1 MFCHN
6 AKQDG
11 KVKEI
16 TKHGII
22 VEYKDGTTEGF
33 ELGTLFGKAEGSI
46 YPHQLKTNLKVG
58 QSFKEGNNI
67 VYNEGFFEKDNLDHN
82 SVLLKNS
89 MTVKVAL
96 LETPQ
101 TYEDSTSISKT
112 LGERLRTSTTKMK
125 SIILDFSQSIHDV
138 VSVGQKV
145 DPKTYLLTITDDIS
159 EGMGY
164 DQESLNVL
172 RKISNQA
179 PKAGYLGTISRI
191 EVFYN
196 GELSDMTESLRALTK
211 KANSELSDRYKIKG
225 MKGVSGQVT
234 DEYSVSG
241 KPLTNNKAEIRI
253 YIDRSTSAGVGDKLV
268 YANQLKCTIGEVMDY
283 KVHTTQGDE
292 VDAIFSYRAISARIV
307 NSPIV
312 MGTTI
317 TLLNV
322 LADRM
327 VKAYKGS

>member
-6 AKQDG
+6 AKRDG

-16 TKHGII
+16 TKNGVI

-33 ELGTLFGKAEGSI
+33 ALGIVYGKAEGSI
-46 YPHQLKTNLKVG
+46 YPHKVKTDLREG
-58 QSFKEGNNI
+58 QSFKEGDNV
-67 VYNEGFFEKDNLDHN
+67 VYNEGFFEKDTLDPS
-82 SVLLKNS
+82 SVLMKNS

-96 LETPQ
+96 LETSQ
-101 TYEDSTSISKT
+101 THEDSCAISKN
-112 LGERLRTSTTKMK
+112 LGEKFRASTTKMK
-125 SIILDFSQSIHDV
+125 SILVDFTQSLHEV

-159 EGMGY
+159 EGLGY
-164 DQESLNVL
+164 DKESLNVL

-179 PKAGYLGTISRI
+179 PKAGYLGVISRI
-191 EVFYN
+191 EVIYN
-196 GELSDMTESLRALTK
+196 GELVDMTESLRNLAK
-211 KANSELSDRYKIKG
+211 KSNSEMADRYKVKG
-225 MKGVSGQVT
+225 MKGVTGQVD
-234 DEYSVSG
+234 DEYAISG
-241 KPLTNNKAEIRI
+241 KPLTINKAEIRI
-253 YIDRSTSAGVGDKLV
+253 YIDRSTTSGVGDKLV

-283 KVHTTQGDE
+283 KVHTAQGVE

-307 NSPIV
+307 NSPSV

-327 VKAYKGS
+327 VKAYRT